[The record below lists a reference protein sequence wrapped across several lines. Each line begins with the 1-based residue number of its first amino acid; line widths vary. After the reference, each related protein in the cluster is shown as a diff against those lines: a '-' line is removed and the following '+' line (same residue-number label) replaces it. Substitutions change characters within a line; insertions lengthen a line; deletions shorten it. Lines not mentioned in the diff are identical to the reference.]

1 MLPYYT
7 IQSLLET
14 DLYKLNMG
22 QLIFSKHAD
31 VVTTWEYKCRNKDVK
46 FTKNDAAEIS
56 RQLDHLCTLRFKPE
70 EIKYIQETL
79 YWLKPGYI
87 NFLKLMVLDRNMIHV
102 EYNEDKYESNMR
114 IWAEGPELITSH
126 FEIPV
131 LTIVSE
137 VYFYNHFKNKYK
149 ELEDEA
155 KRRFDEKLALLKNGT
170 YELGCFSEFG
180 LRRRLNRN
188 IQEYIAYRLAE
199 AQRKGEIGNSVYLGT
214 SNVYL
219 AMKTGVKPIGTMAH
233 EIIEIVGQGDPT
245 RNPAYSNRIMMDE
258 WQDEFKG
265 LNGIYLTDCIRTD
278 LMLLD
283 LTRND
288 ARLWDG
294 YRQDSG
300 DPIEWGEKIIA
311 KLVELG
317 VDPKTKTLL
326 WSDSLNF
333 EKATNILNH
342 FRGRCKVGFG
352 IGTFITNDTFEK
364 ALNQVMKVVKV
375 NGMDVAK
382 VSDSE
387 GKGMCQSADYVEY
400 LTRCLNY
407 RVAQGK

>member
-1 MLPYYT
+1 MLPNYV
-7 IQSLLET
+7 IKSLLET

-46 FTKNDAAEIS
+46 FTKEDAAEIS
-56 RQLDHLCTLRFKPE
+56 RQLDHLCTLRYKPE
-70 EIKYIQETL
+70 EIAYIREKL
-79 YWLKPGYI
+79 YWLKPGFI
-87 NFLKLMVLDRNMIHV
+87 NFLKLLVLDRSMIHV
-102 EYNEDKYESNMR
+102 DYNEEKYDCNMR
-114 IWAEGPELITSH
+114 IWAEGPELVTSH
-126 FEIPV
+126 VEIPV

-137 VYFYNHFKNKYK
+137 VYFYHHYK
-149 ELEDEA
+149 AMYEKLEAEA
-155 KRRFDEKLALLKNGT
+155 KARFDKKLELLRNGT
-170 YELGCFSEFG
+170 YCLGAFSEFG
-180 LRRRLNRN
+180 LRRRFNGN
-188 IQEYIAYRLAE
+188 VQEYIATKFAE
-199 AQRKGEIGNSVYLGT
+199 AQAKGELGNSVYLGT

-265 LNGIYLTDCIRTD
+265 LNGVYLTDCIRTD

-300 DPIEWGEKIIA
+300 DPIEWGEKMIA
-311 KLVELG
+311 KLTELG

-333 EKATNILNH
+333 EKATEILNH
-342 FRGRCKVGFG
+342 FNGRCKVGFG
-352 IGTFITNDTFEK
+352 IGTFITNDTSAP

-375 NGMDVAK
+375 NGMHVAK
-382 VSDSE
+382 VSDSA
-387 GKGMCQSADYVEY
+387 GKGMCQSEEYVNY
-400 LTRCLNY
+400 LNRCLDY

>member
-1 MLPYYT
+1 MNY
-7 IQSLLET
+7 IINSLLTT
-14 DLYKLNMG
+14 DLYKLNMA

-31 VVTTWEYKCRNKDVK
+31 ITTTWEYKCRNADVK
-46 FTKNDAAEIS
+46 FTKEDAAEIS
-56 RQLDHLCTLRFKPE
+56 HQLDHLCTLHFTTE
-70 EIKYIQETL
+70 EIKYIEKTL
-79 YWLKPGYI
+79 YWLKPGLI
-87 NFLKLMVLDRNMIHV
+87 NFLKLLRLDRTMIHV
-102 EYNEDKYESNMR
+102 DWAETYPNHMR

-137 VYFYNHFKNKYK
+137 VYFRNHYK
-149 ELEDEA
+149 HTYEKLEAEA
-155 KRRFDEKLALLKNGT
+155 IRRFDEKLAMLKTGK
-170 YELGCFSEFG
+170 YKLGNFSEFG
-180 LRRRLNRN
+180 LRRRFNGKV
-188 IQEYIAYRLAE
+188 QEYICEKLAE
-199 AQRKGEIGNSVYLGT
+199 AQAKGELGMYTNYLGT

-233 EIIEIVGQGDPT
+233 EIIEIVGQGDPS

-265 LNGIYLTDCIRTD
+265 LNGIYLTDCIKTD
-278 LMLLD
+278 LMLMD

-300 DPIEWGEKIIA
+300 DPIEWGEKMIT
-311 KLVELG
+311 KLSELG

-333 EKATNILNH
+333 EKATALFEH
-342 FRGRCKVGFG
+342 FNDRCKVGFG
-352 IGTFITNDTFEK
+352 IGTYITNDTSVP

-375 NGMDVAK
+375 NGNHVAK
-382 VSDSE
+382 VSDSS
-387 GKGMCQSADYVEY
+387 GKGMCQSEEYVNY
-400 LTRCLNY
+400 LNRCLDY
-407 RVAQGK
+407 RLKNKL